1 MLFKKISKL
10 LLSVMVGLVLV
21 PNSINVMA
29 SGVANN
35 TQNSVVSKNK
45 NDRNPSESKPIEI
58 TSETSEEDFVRGIN
72 ESGSVV
78 IIGQVKLTKKV
89 VDTIEEKTKK
99 EELVDILITNNS
111 SLVIGDDITNL
122 NFNDFFTIERDD
134 EVKGHLV
141 KIETNNPIT
150 INGLSIFNKNLNE
163 PMFDMGSNAQ
173 VTFNSCKFNDG
184 VLDLAQVKDG
194 IKFDFASK
202 IIGQDSITLSGLL
215 NTSIELDDLNVQITV
230 GHIANS
236 PQTTEQIAKA
246 DKIGNGE
253 YRIED
258 VTFNDLQSGYSCFV
272 GVVLKGT
279 DKQNNEYFISEADGL
294 LDITFNTQLNTFNFE
309 RSRLDSN
316 SVTFD
321 VFFGTNGNDKNGN
334 KQYPL
339 TLEIREESGTVKE
352 KLVLD
357 GVEHKK
363 QSYTINNL
371 SQNTNYIA
379 ALFDNLG
386 NEISRQTFKTLESSS
401 GTSSNNMTNNKT
413 EILSITSTDITRS
426 DISDTSISILL
437 SNQTLIDRFKKAKDI
452 SINTK
457 GIKVS
462 FDGTSRLKLEGLVP
476 SKIYKNLTITYK
488 DENSVNQTIDISQ
501 FKTKG
506 GIDKVRDFV
515 AEVYGNALDRDA
527 DEVGFAYWVNEIG
540 NKTVSPKSFVINLLS
555 ENEFTNKNKTV
566 DDKIKGLYRVIV
578 NREPDDAGF
587 EFWTNRYKELFAE
600 ENDDSSVLI
609 KIANEMVNSDEFDKK
624 VKFLFD
630 DSNPQ
635 STTET
640 EKI

>member
-1 MLFKKISKL
+1 M
-10 LLSVMVGLVLV
+10 
-21 PNSINVMA
+21 
-29 SGVANN
+29 
-35 TQNSVVSKNK
+35 
-45 NDRNPSESKPIEI
+45 
-58 TSETSEEDFVRGIN
+58 
-72 ESGSVV
+72 
-78 IIGQVKLTKKV
+78 
-89 VDTIEEKTKK
+89 
-99 EELVDILITNNS
+99 
-111 SLVIGDDITNL
+111 
-122 NFNDFFTIERDD
+122 
-134 EVKGHLV
+134 
-141 KIETNNPIT
+141 
-150 INGLSIFNKNLNE
+150 
-163 PMFDMGSNAQ
+163 
-173 VTFNSCKFNDG
+173 
-184 VLDLAQVKDG
+184 
-194 IKFDFASK
+194 
-202 IIGQDSITLSGLL
+202 
-215 NTSIELDDLNVQITV
+215 
-230 GHIANS
+230 
-236 PQTTEQIAKA
+236 
-246 DKIGNGE
+246 
-253 YRIED
+253 
-258 VTFNDLQSGYSCFV
+258 
-272 GVVLKGT
+272 
-279 DKQNNEYFISEADGL
+279 
-294 LDITFNTQLNTFNFE
+294 
-309 RSRLDSN
+309 
-316 SVTFD
+316 
-321 VFFGTNGNDKNGN
+321 
-334 KQYPL
+334 
-339 TLEIREESGTVKE
+339 
-352 KLVLD
+352 
-357 GVEHKK
+357 
-363 QSYTINNL
+363 
-371 SQNTNYIA
+371 
-379 ALFDNLG
+379 G